1 MNLLYTFPAAI
12 AHGPGGQVSLDW
24 RGLDPF
30 SQSPGLH
37 VNGAVAYPQ
46 LLPGAFSADE
56 CSRIVALGESRIAT
70 GAAVDQRSDL
80 ASRDY
85 RISDIAWIESAH
97 DAHWLYHRLAVLFAQ
112 VNASYGFELA
122 GFAEALQFTC
132 YGPGQYFGWHADIG
146 GDDTA
151 ARKLSLTIQL
161 SDPADYDGGSL
172 QFHGADDLPAA
183 RGRGCATFFPA
194 YLAHQVAPV
203 TRGLRRS
210 LVAWAYG
217 PSFR

>member
-56 CSRIVALGESRIAT
+56 CDRIVALGESRIAT

-112 VNASYGFELA
+112 VNVSYGFELA

-161 SDPADYDGGSL
+161 SDPADYDALPRRHPRFAIFGSSVSRKPSPRM
-172 QFHGADDLPAA
+172 FTASTVTA
-183 RGRGCATFFPA
+183 RKMPGKKMLCG
-194 YLAHQVAPV
+194 
-203 TRGLRRS
+203 
-210 LVAWAYG
+210 
-217 PSFR
+217 

>member
-1 MNLLYTFPAAI
+1 MKLLYSFPTVI
-12 AHGPGGQVSLDW
+12 AHGTGGQISLDW

-30 SQSPGLH
+30 SQSPELH
-37 VNGAVAYPQ
+37 VNGAVAFPQ

-56 CSRIVALGESRIAT
+56 CDRIVALGESRITT

-85 RISDIAWIESAH
+85 RISDVAWIEPAQ

-112 VNASYGFELA
+112 VNESFGFDLT

-161 SDPADYDGGSL
+161 SDPADYDGGNL

-183 RGRGCATFFPA
+183 RGRGCVTIFPA
-194 YLAHQVAPV
+194 YLAHQVSPV